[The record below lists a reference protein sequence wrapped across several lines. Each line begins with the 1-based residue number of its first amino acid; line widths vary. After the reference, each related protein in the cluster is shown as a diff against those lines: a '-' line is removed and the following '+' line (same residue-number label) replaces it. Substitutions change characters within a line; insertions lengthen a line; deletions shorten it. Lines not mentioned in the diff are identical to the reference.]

1 MMQPETPTM
10 TPTMAPTMTP
20 QFDHDHNDIPGNP
33 STAKSSQAKLSD
45 RSNGQPLRVL
55 SEEDWQFWTHNGYIV
70 IKGAVS
76 KENCA
81 KTAALLW
88 EFEEKDPQDPETWYA
103 PPRAEMRMKEL
114 TNSGMVEIY
123 NHQYLWE
130 NRQSERL
137 YNAFVDIWGSEKLWV
152 TIDRANLNFPS
163 RPDHP
168 FKGFIHWDY
177 DPETKPQNVQGVLA
191 LVDQT
196 DENMGGFQ
204 CVPELFRTYDT
215 WKLTQP
221 EDRDHF
227 KPDITGFELVK
238 VKMEAGD
245 LLIFNSSL
253 AHGIRPNLSQNKVR
267 IAQYISMMPAQEDDQ
282 PLLDWRVTSWRDRVA
297 PEGYAFPGD
306 PRKWEQTRYST
317 AELSPLGK
325 KLLGLEKW

>member
-1 MMQPETPTM
+1 MQPETPTM
-10 TPTMAPTMTP
+10 APTMVP
-20 QFDHDHNDIPGNP
+20 KFDHDHNDIPGNP

-70 IKGAVS
+70 IKGAIS

-103 PPRAEMRMKEL
+103 PPRAEIRMKEL

-238 VKMEAGD
+238 VRMEAGD

-267 IAQYISMMPAQEDDQ
+267 IAQYISMMPAQEGDQ
-282 PLLDWRVTSWRDRVA
+282 PLLDWRITSWHDRVA

-317 AELSPLGK
+317 AELNPLGK
-325 KLLGLEKW
+325 KLLGLEKWQ